1 MTKDILSI
9 DPDWVEQ
16 IAAILQKYGVFA
28 FAIISL
34 VCIAVFY
41 RDRILRF
48 VFAAFF
54 AVAAGAGAWIQIVPT
69 GPLRIVAGNFG
80 HFTVESEAR
89 VWSSDGRFFVAHRNH
104 NPTSMR
110 IDWVFFVANS
120 SFGGDQPLSFSFQE
134 KRRRVVLGNN
144 LEKKEENAVLGGLFE
159 IPTKYLGNEADKPV
173 NGNLPFLPLSR
184 EIVDQDG
191 TSILC
196 FSGLKERICGKPIGG
211 VVSAAPPAPTPVRE
225 GSLPR
230 WLHDTLFPPA
240 AAQRPDDPTTP
251 AAVQAALMS
260 SDPRRLAEVS
270 KVIEK
275 SPEAYAGV
283 INTVLGRPLEA
294 SPYTARLAI
303 VTALRNHYRAKA
315 LTYPD
320 SASLAW
326 LNDASWRRI
335 VLDAFDRSDPLGE
348 SSRRLLR
355 VLKTTQAKGVLDN
368 TLDRVKAGVG
378 ASLDKCLD
386 LLRQDVYVNWA
397 MLSFANLKDAKQLTP
412 ERLLALGALLDEIA
426 VTDDQG
432 FADPFRLRVNYV
444 KGALMLEA
452 ADALPAK
459 DRAPFE
465 SLGLREMQR
474 VKQGIDK
481 IGLAALRPDYPVNPV
496 ELDKTNLFFAR
507 LSETK
512 EVSLEPLREASTTAH
527 NPYPSCK
534 LGG

>member
-1 MTKDILSI
+1 MTKDILGI
-9 DPDWVEQ
+9 DPNWVEQ

-41 RDRILRF
+41 KDRILRF
-48 VFAAFF
+48 LFAAFF
-54 AVAAGAGAWIQIVPT
+54 AMAAGAGAWIQIVPT

-89 VWSSDGRFFVAHRNH
+89 VWSSDSRFFVAHRNH

-120 SFGGDQPLSFSFQE
+120 SFGGDQPLWFSFQE

-144 LEKKEENAVLGGLFE
+144 LEKKEENAVLDGLFE
-159 IPTKYLGNEADKPV
+159 IPTKHLGSDADKPV
-173 NGNLPFLPLSR
+173 NGSLPFLPLTR

-191 TSILC
+191 MSVLC
-196 FSGLKERICGKPIGG
+196 FSGLRERICGKPIGG
-211 VVSAAPPAPTPVRE
+211 VVSAAPPAPVRE
-225 GSLPR
+225 GSLPG
-230 WLHDTLFPPA
+230 WLHDTLFPSA
-240 AAQRPDDPTTP
+240 AAQRPDDPATP

-270 KVIEK
+270 RVIEK
-275 SPEAYAGV
+275 SPETYAAV
-283 INTVLGRPLEA
+283 INTVLNRPLET

-320 SASLAW
+320 STSVAW
-326 LNDASWRRI
+326 LNELSWRRI
-335 VLDAFDRSDPLGE
+335 VLDSFDRSDSLGE
-348 SSRRLLR
+348 SSRRVLR
-355 VLKTTQAKGVLDN
+355 VLKTTQAKAVLDN
-368 TLDRVKAGVG
+368 TLDRVKASVG
-378 ASLDKCLD
+378 ANLDKCLD

-397 MLSFANLKDAKQLTP
+397 MLSFANLKDSKQLTR
-412 ERLLALGALLDEIA
+412 ERLSALGTLLDEIA
-426 VTDDQG
+426 VTDDSG
-432 FADPFRLRVNYV
+432 FDEPFRLRANYV

-452 ADALPAK
+452 ADALPAQ
-459 DRAPFE
+459 DRAPFAA
-465 SLGLREMQR
+465 LGLREMRR

-481 IGLAALRPDYPVNPV
+481 IGLAALRPEYPVNPV
-496 ELDKTNLFFAR
+496 ELDKTTLFFAR
-507 LSETK
+507 LAETK
-512 EVSLEPLREASTTAH
+512 DVNLEPLREASTTAQ